1 MPENPQNPENIE
13 NAVSPVAPMDASEP
27 SATEPPKV
35 RKTPVRKAV
44 VPEGVVPEVTVSE
57 AVISDVA
64 APTPPSDYMPPSSA
78 QASAPTSATATAPT
92 AAPTSTAPVTGK
104 ADRNYYFPPTTTAAR
119 TPASAATPTYAGTVP
134 PARTLPAAGS
144 VPPAGTIPPAFG
156 GPAPAAAPKRV
167 LTLPVVVA
175 IALAAAVI
183 GGGSGAGMAAYFSN
197 QNGSTASGVVAQGIT
212 INDASN
218 VSTVTAVAQKASPSV
233 VTISVSGSTAAG
245 SGSGVVLSA
254 DGYILTNNHV
264 ATLDGATGNPTI
276 QVRDNLGHLYTAT
289 IVGTDPTVDLAV
301 LKLDGASNMTPIEWG
316 DSSKLNVGD
325 VAIAMGAPLGLAG
338 TVTTGI
344 VSALNRSI
352 QIASSAVPTTTPD
365 QSTSPGQET
374 PPNGTGPFDFWNFDF
389 GQGQGGSTPSTK
401 APTAASASISIPV
414 IQTDAAINPG
424 NSGGALLDAKGQLIG
439 INVAIASA
447 GSSSGG
453 QSGNIGVGFA
463 LPSNLAKR
471 VSSEIIATG
480 TATHGLLGASVSD
493 AASAKGSTIEGALIQ
508 QATSGGAADKAGM
521 QAGDIVTRFNGV
533 PITDASDITAQVRT
547 MAAGAQVEV
556 EISRGGKVQIIQV
569 TLGGL

>member
-13 NAVSPVAPMDASEP
+13 NAVSPVAPKDASGP
-27 SATEPPKV
+27 SATEAPKV

-44 VPEGVVPEVTVSE
+44 VPEGVVPEATVSE
-57 AVISDVA
+57 AVISEAA
-64 APTPPSDYMPPSSA
+64 APTPPSDYTPPSSA
-78 QASAPTSATATAPT
+78 QASAPT
-92 AAPTSTAPVTGK
+92 AARTSTAPVTGK
-104 ADRNYYFPPTTTAAR
+104 ADRNYYFPPTTAAAR

-183 GGGSGAGMAAYFSN
+183 GGGSGAGMAAYFSS

-276 QVRDNLGHLYTAT
+276 QVRDNLGHLYSAT

-301 LKLDGASNMTPIEWG
+301 LKLDGATNLTPIEWG

-365 QSTSPGQET
+365 QSTTPGQET

-389 GQGQGGSTPSTK
+389 GQGNGQDGSTPSTQ
-401 APTAASASISIPV
+401 APPAASASISIPV

-471 VSSEIIATG
+471 VSNEIIATG

-508 QATSGGAADKAGM
+508 QATSGGAAEKAGM

-556 EISRGGKVQIIQV
+556 EISRGGKTQTIQV